1 MDNTIVE
8 QKGRVALIRLNRPDK
23 LNALSTD
30 LFTELNAAI
39 DEAEK
44 NDDTGAIVI
53 IGVGRAFAVGVDISE
68 IVQLSAHAADS
79 PELKALGN
87 MWERTFHCEKPTIA
101 AVGGV
106 ALGGGCELAMMCDM
120 IIAVDNAKFAQ
131 PEINLG
137 IIPGIGGTQ
146 RLTRAIGKAKAMEMI
161 LTGRMMDAVSAEAA
175 GLITRLVAADKLEA
189 EALNLAAAIAAQSL
203 PIVRAAKKAV
213 NAAFNTTLESGLQV
227 ERRLFHA
234 TADYV
239 DRHEGLSAFLE
250 KRKPVFKH
258 E

>member
-1 MDNTIVE
+1 MNNIIVE
-8 QKGRVALIRLNRPDK
+8 QKGRVALMRLNRPDK
-23 LNALSTD
+23 LNALSTA
-30 LFTELNAAI
+30 LFTELSAAI

-44 NDDTGAIVI
+44 NNNTGAIVI
-53 IGVGRAFAVGVDISE
+53 IGVGRAFAAGVDISE

-87 MWERTFHCEKPTIA
+87 LWDRTARCEKPTIA
-101 AVGGV
+101 AVSGV

-120 IIAVDNAKFAQ
+120 IIAADNAQFAQ

-137 IIPGIGGTQ
+137 VIPGIGGTQ

-161 LTGRMMDAVSAEAA
+161 LTGRMMNAASAASA
-175 GLITRLVAADKLEA
+175 GLITRLVAADKLEE
-189 EALNLAAAIAAQSL
+189 EALNLAAAIAALSL
-203 PIVRAAKKAV
+203 PIVRAAKQAV
-213 NAAFNTTLESGLQV
+213 NAAFNTTLEDGLQV
-227 ERRLFHA
+227 ERRIFHA
-234 TADYV
+234 TADYA